1 MPSVYLPPEMVRTFA
16 RKLSAIKLKLSYL
29 VFQIYLNTKEY
40 MSDHIVRPVLKR
52 ANSVK
57 QIGAVASCYAT
68 DRIDG
73 AIDVADQYVDK
84 YLPSEDAID
93 CNN

>member
-1 MPSVYLPPEMVRTFA
+1 
-16 RKLSAIKLKLSYL
+16 
-29 VFQIYLNTKEY
+29 